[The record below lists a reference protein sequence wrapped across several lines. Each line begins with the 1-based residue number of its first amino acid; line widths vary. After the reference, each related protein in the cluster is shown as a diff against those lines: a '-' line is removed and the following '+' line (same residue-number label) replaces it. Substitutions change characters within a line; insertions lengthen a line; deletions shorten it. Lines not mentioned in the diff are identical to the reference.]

1 MFEAWIGLGAN
12 QGDAITTLKRARD
25 LLAMLSDQMLV
36 MSSLYESDPW
46 GGIDQEVFV
55 NQVIRIQ
62 ISHAK
67 MSHFVKSIF
76 NCDWGILD
84 NLHETPAQRGSSFL
98 DDSPQVW
105 AERLLN
111 ILLMTE
117 QHLGR
122 QRGDH
127 EVRWGPRLIDL
138 DLLEVIP
145 NMTSNGSYKSATL
158 TLPHPRLHLRNFV
171 LVPWSEIA
179 PNLIISTLGR
189 SIDELRRS
197 CPDLHG
203 VRRIEHQR

>member
-12 QGDAITTLKRARD
+12 EGDAITTLKRARES
-25 LLAMLSDQMLV
+25 LAMLSDQILV

-46 GGIDQEVFV
+46 GGIDQGVFV
-55 NQVIRIQ
+55 NQVVRIQ
-62 ISHAK
+62 ISRAK
-67 MSHFVKSIF
+67 MSHLVKSVF
-76 NCDWGILD
+76 NCDWSILD
-84 NLHETPAQRGSSFL
+84 NLHEISARQ
-98 DDSPQVW
+98 DSPLPYDPLQIW

-127 EVRWGPRLIDL
+127 EVRWGPRVIDL
-138 DLLEVIP
+138 DLLEITP
-145 NMTSNGSYKSATL
+145 NITSNGSYKSATL
-158 TLPHPRLHLRNFV
+158 CLPHPRLHLRNFV

-179 PNLIISTLGR
+179 PDFVISTLGR

-197 CPDLHG
+197 CPDLHE
-203 VRRIEHQR
+203 VRRIEYPL

>member
-12 QGDAITTLKRARD
+12 QGDAITTLKRARE
-25 LLAMLSDQMLV
+25 LLAMLSDQILV

-55 NQVIRIQ
+55 NQVVRIQ
-62 ISHAK
+62 ISRAK
-67 MSHFVKSIF
+67 MSHFVKSEF
-76 NCDWGILD
+76 NCDWRILD
-84 NLHETPAQRGSSFL
+84 NLHEISARQDSSPPYNHL
-98 DDSPQVW
+98 QIW

-138 DLLEVIP
+138 DLLEITP
-145 NMTSNGSYKSATL
+145 NIISNGSYKSATL
-158 TLPHPRLHLRNFV
+158 SLPHPRLHVRNFV
-171 LVPWSEIA
+171 LVPWSEIG
-179 PNLIISTLGR
+179 PDFVISSLGR

-197 CPDLHG
+197 CPDLHE
-203 VRRIEHQR
+203 VRRIEYPL